1 MSSANAMVVDRVPV
15 PVIPIQG
22 RTLLIILCKNGGSI
36 LKFEAPNL

>member
-22 RTLLIILCKNGGSI
+22 RTLLICKNGGSI
-36 LKFEAPNL
+36 LKFESWHGH